1 MSNSI
6 DTHEDS
12 SGLTLVLG
20 GSGKTGR
27 RIVQRLQ
34 SRGIPT
40 RIGSRSG
47 SPAFDWAKPE
57 DWDAVLDGVRSVYIS
72 YAPDLAVPGATDSIQ
87 LFADKAIAM
96 GVTRLVLLSGRG
108 EEEAQ
113 ACERIVQA
121 TDAEWTIVRSSWF
134 MQNFSEGEF
143 LQLVL
148 GGTIALPA
156 ADVPEP
162 FIDVNDIADVV
173 VAALTELGHANE
185 IYEVTGPR
193 LMTFTELAQEISEAA
208 KRDVQFVQI
217 PAKAFAQGIEESGIP
232 EDIAWLLNYLFD
244 SVLDGRNA
252 YLGDGVKRALGR
264 EAADFSA
271 FTRRIAACGVWQS
284 GSTKAV
290 LGKEAVRS

>member
-1 MSNSI
+1 MSNASETNQNSEGI
-6 DTHEDS
+6 
-12 SGLTLVLG
+12 TLVLG

-27 RIVQRLQ
+27 RIVQRLK
-34 SRGIPT
+34 SRGVPT
-40 RIGSRSG
+40 RVGSRSS
-47 SPAFDWAKPE
+47 SPSFDWNKPE
-57 DWDAVLDGVRSVYIS
+57 GWDAVLDGVTTAYIS
-72 YAPDLAVPGATDSIQ
+72 YSPDLAIPGATESIQ
-87 LFADKAIAM
+87 QLVDKAVEH

-113 ACERIVQA
+113 ACEQIVQA
-121 TDAEWTIVRSSWF
+121 ADVEWTVVRASWF

-156 ADVPEP
+156 ADIPEP
-162 FIDVNDIADVV
+162 FIDVNDIADVA
-173 VAALTELGHANE
+173 VAALTEAGHAYE

-193 LMTFTELAQEISEAA
+193 LLTFSELAKEISAA
-208 KRDVQFVQI
+208 AGRDVQFVRI
-217 PAKAFAQGIEESGIP
+217 PAEAFAQGIEESGIP

-252 YLGDGVKRALGR
+252 YVGDGVKRALGR

-271 FTRRIAACGVWQS
+271 FARRIAERGTWQTGDS
-284 GSTKAV
+284 
-290 LGKEAVRS
+290 EAAA